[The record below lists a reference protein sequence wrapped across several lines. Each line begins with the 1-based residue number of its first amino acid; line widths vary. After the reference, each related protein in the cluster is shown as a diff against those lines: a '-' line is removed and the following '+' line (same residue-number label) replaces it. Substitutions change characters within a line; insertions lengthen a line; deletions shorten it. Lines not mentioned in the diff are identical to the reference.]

1 MGTHHILKDGTSYAI
16 KDGTDLIAGTS
27 YQIWGGRTLVDGTGY
42 KIGFAEPVYHQV
54 TVTGTKSYFQGVV
67 YNGKTYLPKSS
78 FEVLDGETVYVS
90 GSKSNAEIFYDNE
103 TVARYNPR
111 TGKVEYT
118 FAPKG
123 DTEIFNPGSGYI
135 YITTLN
141 S

>member
-1 MGTHHILKDGTSYAI
+1 MAHKTLISGTAYSVKG
-16 KDGTDLIAGTS
+16 GRDLIAGTG
-27 YQIWGGRTLVDGTGY
+27 YAKKQGKTLVNGTGY

-54 TVTGTKSYFQGVV
+54 TVTGTENYFQGVV
-67 YNGKTYLPKSS
+67 YKGKTYLPKSS
-78 FEVLDGETVYVS
+78 FEVIDGETVYVS
-90 GSKSNAEIFYDNE
+90 GSKSNAEIFYDNKG
-103 TVARYNPR
+103 VARYNPR